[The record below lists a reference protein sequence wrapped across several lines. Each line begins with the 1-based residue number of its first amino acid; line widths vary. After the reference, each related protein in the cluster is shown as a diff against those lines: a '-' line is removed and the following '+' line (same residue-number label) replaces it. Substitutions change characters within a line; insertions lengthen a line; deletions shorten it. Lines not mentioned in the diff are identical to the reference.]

1 MNPDSTTYLLCDL
14 GKLTSLSIS
23 VLRTEIKIT
32 PSPLVTNRKI
42 KCESARCITGSQSFF
57 SFFYFFSLNCMLQVG
72 ASQVAL
78 VVKNL
83 PINAGDI
90 RDVGLIPGT
99 GRSPGGH
106 GNPLQYS
113 CQENPTDRGVWQATV
128 HRVTKSRTQLK
139 WLLMHICICYKSGD
153 LELCTGLIKNF
164 PWPLV
169 KAFVFF

>member
-1 MNPDSTTYLLCDL
+1 MH
-14 GKLTSLSIS
+14 
-23 VLRTEIKIT
+23 
-32 PSPLVTNRKI
+32 NRKSKI
-42 KCESARCITGSQSFF
+42 FF
-57 SFFYFFSLNCMLQVG
+57 LLLLFSLNCVLQVG

-83 PINAGDI
+83 SINAGDI

-113 CQENPTDRGVWQATV
+113 CQENPMDRGVWQATI
-128 HRVTKSRTQLK
+128 HRVTRSGTLK
-139 WLLMHICICYKSGD
+139 WFRTHICICYKSGD

-169 KAFVFF
+169 KAFVFSRLHFLDPVIIIILY